1 MAKNYVGSGDVVDM
15 AVPYASGVTSG
26 QGMLVGTFLFG
37 VALSDGA
44 QNAIVAGQVKGVF
57 DLTKEPSLVVAAGDK
72 LWWDNT
78 NRRVTKTNTSNVPI
92 GIATQAELAGS
103 ATVRTLLQ
111 RTPAAAA

>member
-1 MAKNYVGSGDVVDM
+1 MKNFVSAGDFLPL
-15 AVPYASGVTSG
+15 AVPYAAGVTAG

-37 VALSDGA
+37 VAQSDGA
-44 QNAIVAGQVKGVF
+44 QNVVVTCAMEGVF

-92 GIATQAELAGS
+92 GIATQAEIS
-103 ATVRTLLQ
+103 ASTTVRTLLQ
-111 RTPAAAA
+111 RTPAAGA